1 MFDGVKTYSF
11 FGEDPKPLFDRLL
24 SRKYRGYS
32 VYAHNLSRF
41 DIIFIFKYI
50 SSLRKDF
57 DIKPIIKDGN
67 IISLQLKNNKKG
79 INITFKDSYLLLRDS
94 LLNLGKTFNCD
105 NIKTLMPILDL
116 PGNYFNQ
123 GDIDYKNKDILKIPP
138 PPRGGGNLIYGKIL

>member
-79 INITFKDSYLLLRDS
+79 INIL
-94 LLNLGKTFNCD
+94 
-105 NIKTLMPILDL
+105 I
-116 PGNYFNQ
+116 NYY
-123 GDIDYKNKDILKIPP
+123 II
-138 PPRGGGNLIYGKIL
+138 